1 MTTKLEKPLK
11 RALEINGEPYVLTIT
26 PQGLILTRK
35 GKRKG
40 MELAWNAIVGGDAA
54 LAAGL
59 NASLEQG
66 GMGG

>member
-59 NASLEQG
+59 NASLEPG
-66 GMGG
+66 PS